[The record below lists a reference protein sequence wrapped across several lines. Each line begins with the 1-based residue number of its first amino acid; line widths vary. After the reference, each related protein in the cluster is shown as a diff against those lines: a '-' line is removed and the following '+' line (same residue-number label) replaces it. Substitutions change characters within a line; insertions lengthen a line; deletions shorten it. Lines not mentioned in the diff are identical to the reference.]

1 MDISGIGSQFVTG
14 DLNRTSVSRV
24 DSVSSLKVSNPRLS
38 AIIGDS
44 VEVSDAA
51 KSVSEAFA
59 DFSNVDTILRRSDDG
74 LKAFAQ
80 EYARRRNLIVQA
92 ASSDETYKANQ
103 AKLLDALDAEIRERV
118 SAFADDC
125 VSLIDK
131 AAAAVSAGDAKL
143 VASGWVKGY
152 EGSSGLSLAATEKQG
167 IKDDI
172 VRTFASAMIPGDAPE
187 TRGNASFTVQGQYLG
202 PADFSGRSFYRKLED
217 SLNDITWKHKISSNM
232 QFNEAHERV
241 NRPINNERAARS
253 SAAWAVQR
261 LDIKGFQWDWER
273 CVTELEDTSAVD
285 RFSGGLKAVLSR
297 FDAAASVHKEH
308 SDLEFDQG
316 ATVGEAMKT
325 VASELDEKLLEGG
338 AKTFEKYASRV
349 AEFAGRLSDSQKAL
363 LGVMYQD
370 AETLGAENAFKK
382 VDAFARALV
391 TNNFYGFKFE
401 ALANPKNL
409 HVLNLLQWF
418 NDDEASTGLSKDS
431 APQKLSVEERKA
443 LLTLKYLPHLV
454 RGDESIQDRLAHAL
468 FKQGRADEV
477 ARLGLKYQK

>member
-1 MDISGIGSQFVTG
+1 MDVPDFYTTYTHTPPPEYLFINTTKIDSAV
-14 DLNRTSVSRV
+14 RHKV
-24 DSVSSLKVSNPRLS
+24 DGPNLS

-44 VEVSDAA
+44 VEVSDAKEYA
-51 KSVSEAFA
+51 EAAFA

-103 AKLLDALDAEIRERV
+103 AKLLDVLDAEMRERV
-118 SAFADDC
+118 LAFADDC
-125 VSLIDK
+125 VSLIGKTASMVSVGDK
-131 AAAAVSAGDAKL
+131 VL
-143 VASGWVKGY
+143 VQSGWVQGY
-152 EGSSGLSLAATEKQG
+152 GGSGDLSLSGSEMGG
-167 IKDDI
+167 IKADI
-172 VRTFASAMIPGDAPE
+172 EKVLTSVMKSGDGLAVNK
-187 TRGNASFTVQGQYLG
+187 NASSAVQGQFLG
-202 PADFSGRSFYRKLED
+202 VSDFEGRSFYRKLED
-217 SLNDITWKHKISSNM
+217 FADAMVSKGFARWGM
-232 QFNEAHERV
+232 QENEKGQRSV
-241 NRPINNERAARS
+241 RGINNRLAAE
-253 SAAWAVQR
+253 QGDTIR

-273 CVTELEDTSAVD
+273 GVVELEDTSAVD

-297 FDAAASVHKEH
+297 FDAAASVHKMH

-316 ATVGEAMKT
+316 ATVGESMKT

-454 RGDESIQDRLAHAL
+454 RCNESIQDRLAHAL